1 MKTEY
6 LVFIANAALYSAVLS
21 NDGYVA
27 AAVIAALTALGFTAI
42 RAANR
47 QFITQQVTAKLT
59 K

>member
-27 AAVIAALTALGFTAI
+27 AAAIAALTAATHSTTSYNKL
-42 RAANR
+42 
-47 QFITQQVTAKLT
+47 QQS
-59 K
+59 

>member
-6 LVFIANAALYSAVLS
+6 LVFIANAVLYSAVLS

-27 AAVIAALTALGFTAI
+27 AAAIVALTALSLTAFRTI
-42 RAANR
+42 QR
-47 QFITQQVTAKLT
+47 QLIVQQVTAKLT

>member
-21 NDGYVA
+21 NESYVA
-27 AAVIAALTALGFTAI
+27 AAVIAALTALSLTAFRTI
-42 RAANR
+42 QR
-47 QFITQQVTAKLT
+47 QLIVQQVTAKLT

>member
-1 MKTEY
+1 M
-6 LVFIANAALYSAVLS
+6 FIANAALYSAVLS
-21 NDGYVA
+21 NEGYVA

-47 QFITQQVTAKLT
+47 QFITQQITAKLT

>member
-1 MKTEY
+1 MKIEY

-27 AAVIAALTALGFTAI
+27 AAAIAALTALSFTAFRTI
-42 RAANR
+42 QR
-47 QFITQQVTAKLT
+47 QLIVQQVTAKLT

>member
-21 NDGYVA
+21 NEGYVA
-27 AAVIAALTALGFTAI
+27 AAVIAALTALSLTAFRTI
-42 RAANR
+42 QR
-47 QFITQQVTAKLT
+47 QLIVQQVTAKLT

>member
-1 MKTEY
+1 MKIEY

-21 NDGYVA
+21 YDGYVA
-27 AAVIAALTALGFTAI
+27 AAVTAMLMALELTAI
-42 RAANR
+42 RAAQR